1 MVAYFKRLFPTEKW
15 QLFAGVW
22 ASTLVVPTFAVVCQG
37 YTGLIYTLEAL
48 SALLT
53 AMVFITRPAVRAFLT
68 EGPPACSP
76 SH

>member
-1 MVAYFKRLFPTEKW
+1 ML
-15 QLFAGVW
+15 GD
-22 ASTLVVPTFAVVCQG
+22 SPTFAVVCQG

-53 AMVFITRPAVRAFLT
+53 AMVLITRPAVRAFLT